1 MSFHPTCQLLLRP
14 TIEGLGLNYVA
25 PSNEYSAG
33 PKNFASHNLT
43 DDGAAKSQAAKN
55 SVDHDEELDDERA
68 HLSISVGLLEV

>member
-33 PKNFASHNLT
+33 PKNFASHNIT

-55 SVDHDEELDDERA
+55 SVDPGPIPEYLVT
-68 HLSISVGLLEV
+68 L